1 LGVEEYELLVSTL
14 NKLPILKE
22 NLTSKRE
29 EYGLARRMVYSQKA
43 EIDEVKKKLETK
55 DEEIGKIDSKI
66 KENNQTLEE
75 LDQEI
80 ADLYDKIQIEEKIV
94 EPYSQT
100 VHDASERVIEARK
113 SWWNLDDNRVLVYSI
128 LGACFFYWAGVSGTI
143 TSLEGDNLGVGVCC
157 SSVVLWVI
165 LLFILTADEGE
176 NNDSGRTKLLIRKK
190 DDAEHEWDISR
201 TVLAELESRTNYI
214 KATRRS
220 CHSSIARM
228 EKEKGR
234 LIELEKKLEDE
245 SKVLDDF
252 EETVSTYFMS
262 IESLEKEIEEG
273 QNAIAP
279 LIPYSNLL
287 LDSSE
292 E

>member
-1 LGVEEYELLVSTL
+1 MGAEEYELLVSTL

-22 NLTSKRE
+22 KLTSKRE
-29 EYGLARRMVYSQKA
+29 EYELARRMVYSQKA
-43 EIDEVKKKLETK
+43 EIDEVKKELKTK

-66 KENNQTLEE
+66 KKINQTLEE
-75 LDQEI
+75 LAQEI
-80 ADLYDKIQIEEKIV
+80 ADLNDKIQIEEKKV
-94 EPYSQT
+94 EPYSQA
-100 VHDASERVIEARK
+100 VHDASKRVKEARK
-113 SWWNLDDNRVLVYSI
+113 SWWNGIENRWLVYSI
-128 LGACFFYWAGVSGTI
+128 LGACVFYWAGINGTVSFLDTG
-143 TSLEGDNLGVGVCC
+143 GKVCGM
-157 SSVVLWVI
+157 SIFWTI
-165 LLFILTADEGE
+165 LLATLLPEEQT
-176 NNDSGRTKLLIRKK
+176 DSGSTKLLIHKK

-201 TVLAELESRTNYI
+201 TVLVELEARHRERTMS
-214 KATRRS
+214 RRS

-228 EKEKGR
+228 ETEKGR

-287 LDSSE
+287 LDGSE

>member
-1 LGVEEYELLVSTL
+1 MGAEEYELLVSTL

-29 EYGLARRMVYSQKA
+29 EYELARRMVYSQKA
-43 EIDEVKKKLETK
+43 EIDEVKKELGTK

-66 KENNQTLEE
+66 KKNNQTLEE
-75 LDQEI
+75 LDWEI
-80 ADLYDKIQIEEKIV
+80 ADLNDRIQIEDKIV

-100 VHDASERVIEARK
+100 VHDASKRVKEARK
-113 SWWNLDDNRVLVYSI
+113 SWWNDDDNRWNVFSI
-128 LGACFFYWAGVSGTI
+128 LSACVFYWAGKSGTL
-143 TSLEGDNLGVGVCC
+143 TFLEDFETFCGMSIC
-157 SSVVLWVI
+157 WAI
-165 LLFILTADEGE
+165 LLGFFIVSDEYQP
-176 NNDSGRTKLLIRKK
+176 NNDSRSTKLLIWKQER
-190 DDAEHEWDISR
+190 AEQEWDISR
-201 TVLAELESRTNYI
+201 SVLVELEAKHSQLTMS
-214 KATRRS
+214 RRS

-228 EKEKGR
+228 ETEKGR

-252 EETVSTYFMS
+252 EEAVSTYSMS

>member
-1 LGVEEYELLVSTL
+1 MGAEEYELLVSTL
-14 NKLPILKE
+14 NKLPILNEK
-22 NLTSKRE
+22 LTSKRE

-43 EIDEVKKKLETK
+43 EIDEVKKELETK

-66 KENNQTLEE
+66 KKINQTLEE

-80 ADLYDKIQIEEKIV
+80 ADLNDKIQIEEKKV
-94 EPYSQT
+94 EPYSQA
-100 VHDASERVIEARK
+100 VHDASERVMEARK
-113 SWWNLDDNRVLVYSI
+113 SLWNNEDTRFSVFFI
-128 LGACFFYWAGVSGTI
+128 LGACFFYWAAKSGTLAF
-143 TSLEGDNLGVGVCC
+143 LETGEDVCYISICWLMFLVYFLSGDD
-157 SSVVLWVI
+157 
-165 LLFILTADEGE
+165 A

-201 TVLAELESRTNYI
+201 TVLVELGARHSERTMS
-214 KATRRS
+214 RRS

-228 EKEKGR
+228 ETEKGR

-262 IESLEKEIEEG
+262 IESLEKEIEDG

>member
-1 LGVEEYELLVSTL
+1 MGAEEYELLVSTL

-29 EYGLARRMVYSQKA
+29 EYELARRMVYSQKT
-43 EIDEVKKKLETK
+43 EIDEVKKELKTK
-55 DEEIGKIDSKI
+55 DEEIGKIDSEI
-66 KENNQTLEE
+66 KKNNQTLEE

-80 ADLYDKIQIEEKIV
+80 ADLNDKIQIEEKKV
-94 EPYSQT
+94 EPYSQA
-100 VHDASERVIEARK
+100 VHDASRRVKEARR
-113 SWWNLDDNRVLVYSI
+113 SLWNDELNRVGVYAI
-128 LGACFFYWAGVSGTI
+128 LGTCFFYWAGVSGTL
-143 TSLEGDNLGVGVCC
+143 TFVENLEDVCC
-157 SSVVLWVI
+157 LSVGWYILVI
-165 LLFILTADEGE
+165 MLIGSGEEGG
-176 NNDSGRTKLLIRKK
+176 NNDSRSTKLLIWKQER
-190 DDAEHEWDISR
+190 AEQEWDISR
-201 TVLAELESRTNYI
+201 SVLVELESRTNYV

-228 EKEKGR
+228 ETEKGR
-234 LIELEKKLEDE
+234 LMELEKKLEDE

-279 LIPYSNLL
+279 LIPYSDLL
-287 LDSSE
+287 LSDG
-292 E
+292 

>member
-1 LGVEEYELLVSTL
+1 MGAEEYELLVSTL

-29 EYGLARRMVYSQKA
+29 EYELARRMVYSQKA
-43 EIDEVKKKLETK
+43 EIEKVKKKLETK

-100 VHDASERVIEARK
+100 VHDASKRVKEARK
-113 SWWNLDDNRVLVYSI
+113 SWWNDDEYRVAVYAI
-128 LGACFFYWAGVSGTI
+128 LGACFFYWAGVSGTL
-143 TSLEGDNLGVGVCC
+143 TFVEDLEDVCC
-157 SSVVLWVI
+157 ISVGWYFLLVLI
-165 LLFILTADEGE
+165 LASEEGE
-176 NNDSGRTKLLIRKK
+176 NNDSRSTKLLIWKQER
-190 DDAEHEWDISR
+190 AEQEWDISR
-201 TVLAELESRTNYI
+201 SVLVELESRTNYV

-228 EKEKGR
+228 EREKGR
-234 LIELEKKLEDE
+234 LIGLEKKLEDE

-262 IESLEKEIEEG
+262 IESLEKEIEDG